1 MCISLICILMLETVP
16 QLPEYVQWA
25 EQLRVDRILFQPLAE
40 NLGRWEKR
48 AGWHRESDLFV
59 RDLVTLEHSIDALH
73 RRSRQAARMEM
84 PLRPLRQM
92 REYFVR
98 PESFQ
103 IRRGHCMLG

>member
-25 EQLRVDRILFQPLAE
+25 EQLGVDRILFQPLAE
-40 NLGRWEKR
+40 NLGRPEKR
-48 AGWHRESDLFV
+48 PGWHRESGLFV
-59 RDLVTLEHSIDALH
+59 RDLVTLEHSINALQ
-73 RRSRQAARMEM
+73 RRSRRPARMEM